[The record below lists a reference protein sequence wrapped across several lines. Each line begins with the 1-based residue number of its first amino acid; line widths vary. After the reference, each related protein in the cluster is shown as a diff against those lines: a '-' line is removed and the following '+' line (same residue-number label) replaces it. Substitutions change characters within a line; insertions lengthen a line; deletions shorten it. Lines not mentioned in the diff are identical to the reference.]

1 MNKRILAL
9 VALAAISG
17 LAQAT
22 EYGRVLSSTPVTRE
36 VTTPQRVC
44 RNEEV
49 VVEKPHDASGSIIG
63 AVAGGI
69 LGSTMG
75 RGSGNAAATAA
86 GVIVGAVAGDK
97 VANSDDT
104 ATTRTVQRCGTRQVR
119 SQQLVGY
126 DVEYEYAGKHYKTRM
141 SNDPG
146 DRIAI
151 QVAPAGAVVSEGA
164 GDDSDIVY
172 DDPVTVVRERP
183 VYVSPSPAISVDLGW
198 GRGWGPGWGAYP
210 HHGPRW

>member
-1 MNKRILAL
+1 MNKKILAL
-9 VALAAISG
+9 VTLTVMTG

-22 EYGRVLSSTPVTRE
+22 EYGRVLSSTPVMRE

-119 SQQLVGY
+119 SQQLAGY

-151 QVAPAGAVVSEGA
+151 QVSPAGSIVSTDVND
-164 GDDSDIVY
+164 DDSDIIY
-172 DDPVTVVRERP
+172 DDPVRVVERP
-183 VYVSPSPAISVDLGW
+183 VYVAPAPAVNLDFGW
-198 GRGWGPGWGAYP
+198 GRGWGWGHPGP
-210 HHGPRW
+210 HYGPRW